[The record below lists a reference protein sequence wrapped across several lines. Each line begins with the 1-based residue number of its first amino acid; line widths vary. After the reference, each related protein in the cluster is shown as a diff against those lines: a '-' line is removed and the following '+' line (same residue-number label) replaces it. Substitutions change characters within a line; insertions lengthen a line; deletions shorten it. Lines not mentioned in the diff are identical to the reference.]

1 MIFQHIKFLCS
12 LIVIFCISI
21 SNSNAATQGSAGTNS
36 SGTVDIAVIV
46 NQLALIRGLTDI
58 NLGLWPGSGD
68 LTGTDDICVAISG
81 ASFATPRGYHMRAS
95 GDGSPGLPADFT
107 LSNGVSDINYRVFLN
122 HLGGRVELLAGQT
135 AYSNQF
141 QADFAYVLNFIFN
154 GCFFPNATIEVL
166 VEESELATGLGTHSG
181 TLTLELIPE

>member
-1 MIFQHIKFLCS
+1 MINQLIKYTQLTLIYLC
-12 LIVIFCISI
+12 VGISI
-21 SNSNAATQGSAGTNS
+21 SNAATQGNVGTNS
-36 SGTVDIAVIV
+36 SGTVDVAVIV

-58 NLGLWPGSGD
+58 NLGLWSGSGD

-81 ASFATPRGYHMRAS
+81 ASFATPRGYHLRAS
-95 GDGSPGLPADFT
+95 GDGSPGFPADFT
-107 LSNGVSDINYRVFLN
+107 LSNGVSDINYRVYLT
-122 HLGGRVELLAGQT
+122 HLGGQIELLAGQT

-154 GCFFPNATIEVL
+154 GCFFPNATIEVQ

>member
-1 MIFQHIKFLCS
+1 MIFQYFKFIRLF
-12 LIVIFCISI
+12 IVFLSICITSA
-21 SNSNAATQGSAGTNS
+21 NAATQGNTGTNS
-36 SGTVDIAVIV
+36 TGTVDIAVIV

-58 NLGLWPGSGD
+58 NLGLWSGSGD
-68 LTGTDDICVAISG
+68 LSGTDDICVAISG

-95 GDGSPGLPADFT
+95 GDGSPGFPADFT
-107 LSNGVSDINYRVFLN
+107 LSNGISDINYRVFLN

-166 VEESELATGLGTHSG
+166 VEESELATGFGTHSG